1 MGLFSS
7 NKNGKNGTKINTK
20 SSMQNKKSKKTTP
33 FDVPKTVQDSIPYLG
48 VYENGIFQND
58 AETFS
63 KIYKIPDINFLTEDN
78 DKQREIFDGFAEFI
92 GSFGPDVHIQQ
103 VIFNKTIKPAELEDK
118 VLMKTQNDK
127 LNEYREEMN
136 DMLIDKLSKTKNN
149 IIHEKYFIL
158 SIQAEDIVAAKASFE
173 RLDKEV
179 ISGIERVTKSTTRP
193 LTLIE
198 RLSLMYDIYNIDS
211 MVPFY
216 KRIRIKKDNVM
227 ESFNMRHIQKMG
239 LTSKDVVGP
248 CAFTFERDYMIIGTT
263 YARAVMV
270 TNLPTYLRGDILTEL
285 SNLPFNML
293 TSVHYRALPQSKAI
307 SLLKNKLVDVNAN
320 VVTLQKKASRNGY
333 SVDVISPE
341 IKQAS
346 QEVES
351 LMSDLT
357 QDNQK
362 LFYTTISAVVFAKTK
377 EELDENTKLFQ
388 ATAERFVCQ
397 AMTLATQQ
405 EAGLNT
411 CLPLGSNKLK
421 VERLLNSKAA
431 AIFLPFA
438 VTELWQ
444 DNGMYYGINDISK
457 QMILYNRSSAINGNG
472 CIFGVPGS
480 GKSFSAK
487 REIVNVLLHTDDE
500 VFVIDPENEYEP
512 LAKLFHGSSIRI
524 APGSN
529 VHINPMDMGLDYSAE
544 GEDPITMKADF
555 IASICEAATGSR
567 YPLTPIQKSV
577 IDRCVKNVYRDY
589 IRALKESGK
598 TEDKETV
605 PTLQDFYE
613 EVRLQPEPEA
623 HNLALALEKFV
634 EGTQNSFAFRTN
646 VNTNNRFTIYNI
658 KDIGTGMKAIGLQ
671 VCLDNIW
678 NKMIE
683 NYKKGK
689 RTWLYCD
696 EFHLLT
702 QTEISARYT
711 QQIWRRARKW
721 NGIPTGITQQVEDM
735 MKTEDGRAIIGNSE
749 FVMMLSMNAY
759 GRAQMQQMY
768 NLTDTEMEY
777 ITSSGSGHG
786 LIYNGKDIIPFVDEF
801 PRDTKLYKAMT
812 TKADE
817 RVKANEKAKADEEV
831 QYDSN
836 Y

>member
-7 NKNGKNGTKINTK
+7 NKKSGTNTK
-20 SSMQNKKSKKTTP
+20 SVSGNAANTKSKQMKKSPLT
-33 FDVPKTVQDSIPYLG
+33 DVPKTVQGSIPYLG

-58 AETFS
+58 ENTYS
-63 KIYKIPDINFLTEDN
+63 KVYKIPDMNFLIEDTERQ
-78 DKQREIFDGFAEFI
+78 KEIFGNFMELLS
-92 GSFGPDVHIQQ
+92 SFGPEVHVQQ
-103 VIFNKTIKPAELEDK
+103 LIFNKTIKPAELESK

-136 DMLIDKLSKTKNN
+136 EMLIDKMSKASNN
-149 IIHEKYFIL
+149 IIHEKYFVL
-158 SIQAEDIVAAKASFE
+158 SVEADDIVTAKATFE
-173 RLDKEV
+173 RLDRE
-179 ISGIERVTKSTTRP
+179 ISAGFERVTKTTTKP

-198 RLSLMYDIYNIDS
+198 RLSLMYDIYNMDS
-211 MVPFY
+211 NVPFY
-216 KRIRIKKDNVM
+216 RRTKMKKDNVM

-239 LTSKDVVGP
+239 LTSKDVIGP
-248 CAFTFERDYMIIGTT
+248 SALTFERDYMIIGTT
-263 YARAVMV
+263 YARAMMV
-270 TNLPTYLRGDILTEL
+270 SNLPSFLRGDILTEL
-285 SNLPFNML
+285 SNMPFNML

-307 SLLKNKLVDVNAN
+307 TLLKNKLVDVNAN

-351 LMSDLT
+351 LMGDLT

-362 LFYTTISAVVFAKTK
+362 LFYTTITAVIFAKTK

-397 AMTLATQQ
+397 AMILATQQ
-405 EAGLNT
+405 EAGLT
-411 CLPLGSNKLK
+411 TALPLGRNKLK
-421 VERLLNSKAA
+421 VERLLNSRAA
-431 AIFLPFA
+431 AIFLPFG
-438 VTELWQ
+438 VKELWQ
-444 DNGMYYGINDISK
+444 DDGMYYGLNGVSK

-487 REIVNVLLHTDDE
+487 REIVNVLLHTDDD
-500 VFVIDPENEYEP
+500 VFVIDPENEYAG
-512 LAKLFHGSSIRI
+512 LAKLFYGSSIRI
-524 APGSN
+524 APGSD

-544 GEDPITMKADF
+544 GDDPITMKADF

-577 IDRCVKNVYRDY
+577 IDRCVKNVYREY
-589 IRALKESGK
+589 IRTLRAEGK
-598 TEDKETV
+598 SEDAKIV
-605 PTLQDFYE
+605 PTLRDFYE
-613 EVRLQPEPEA
+613 EVKLQPEPEA

-646 VNTNNRFTIYNI
+646 VNVNNRFTIYNI
-658 KDIGTGMKAIGLQ
+658 KDIGTGMKSIGLQ

-678 NKMIE
+678 NKMIA

-702 QTEISARYT
+702 QTEISAKYT

-735 MKTEDGRAIIGNSE
+735 MKTEEGRAIIGNSE

-768 NLTDTEMEY
+768 NLTDAEMEY

-801 PRDTKLYKAMT
+801 PKDTKLYNAMT
-812 TKADE
+812 TKAGE
-817 RVKANEKAKADEEV
+817 GEV
-831 QYDSN
+831 RE
-836 Y
+836 

>member
-7 NKNGKNGTKINTK
+7 NKKSGTNTK
-20 SSMQNKKSKKTTP
+20 SASGNAANIKSKQMKKSPLT
-33 FDVPKTVQDSIPYLG
+33 DVPKTVQGSIPYLG

-58 AETFS
+58 ENTYS
-63 KIYKIPDINFLTEDN
+63 KVYKIPDMNFLIEDTERQ
-78 DKQREIFDGFAEFI
+78 KEIFGNFMELLS
-92 GSFGPDVHIQQ
+92 SFGPEVHVQQ
-103 VIFNKTIKPAELEDK
+103 LIFNKTIKPAELESK

-136 DMLIDKLSKTKNN
+136 EMLIDKMAKASNN
-149 IIHEKYFIL
+149 IIHEKYFVL
-158 SIQAEDIVAAKASFE
+158 SVEADDIVTAKATFE
-173 RLDKEV
+173 RLDRE
-179 ISGIERVTKSTTRP
+179 ISAGFERVTKTTTKP

-198 RLSLMYDIYNIDS
+198 RLSLMYDIYNMDS
-211 MVPFY
+211 NVPFY
-216 KRIRIKKDNVM
+216 RRTKMKKDNVM

-239 LTSKDVVGP
+239 LTSKDVIGP
-248 CAFTFERDYMIIGTT
+248 SALTFERDYMIIGTT
-263 YARAVMV
+263 YARAIMV
-270 TNLPTYLRGDILTEL
+270 SNLPSFLRGDILTEL
-285 SNLPFNML
+285 SNMPFNML

-307 SLLKNKLVDVNAN
+307 TLLKNKLVDVNAN

-351 LMSDLT
+351 LMGDLT

-362 LFYTTISAVVFAKTK
+362 LFYTTITAVIFAKTK

-397 AMTLATQQ
+397 AMILATQQ
-405 EAGLNT
+405 EAGLT
-411 CLPLGSNKLK
+411 TALPLGRNKLK
-421 VERLLNSKAA
+421 VERLLNSRAA
-431 AIFLPFA
+431 AIFLPFG
-438 VTELWQ
+438 VKELWQ
-444 DNGMYYGINDISK
+444 DDGMYYGLNGVSK

-487 REIVNVLLHTDDE
+487 REIVNVLLHTDDD
-500 VFVIDPENEYEP
+500 VFVIDPENEYAG
-512 LAKLFHGSSIRI
+512 LAKLFYGSSIRI
-524 APGSN
+524 APGSD

-544 GEDPITMKADF
+544 GDDPITMKADF

-577 IDRCVKNVYRDY
+577 IDRCVKNVYREY
-589 IRALKESGK
+589 IRTLRAEGK
-598 TEDKETV
+598 SEDAKIV
-605 PTLQDFYE
+605 PTLRDFYE
-613 EVRLQPEPEA
+613 EVKLQPEPEA

-646 VNTNNRFTIYNI
+646 VNVNNRFTIYNI
-658 KDIGTGMKAIGLQ
+658 KDIGTGMKSIGLQ

-678 NKMIE
+678 NKMIA

-702 QTEISARYT
+702 QTEISAKYT

-735 MKTEDGRAIIGNSE
+735 MKTEEGRAIIGNSE

-768 NLTDTEMEY
+768 NLTDAEMEY

-801 PRDTKLYKAMT
+801 PKDTKLYNAMT
-812 TKADE
+812 TKAGE
-817 RVKANEKAKADEEV
+817 GEV
-831 QYDSN
+831 RE
-836 Y
+836 

>member
-7 NKNGKNGTKINTK
+7 NKKSGTNTK
-20 SSMQNKKSKKTTP
+20 SASGNTANTKSKQMKKSPLT
-33 FDVPKTVQDSIPYLG
+33 DVPKTVQGSIPYLG

-58 AETFS
+58 ENTYS
-63 KIYKIPDINFLTEDN
+63 KVYKIPDMNFLIEDTERQ
-78 DKQREIFDGFAEFI
+78 KEIFGNFMELLS
-92 GSFGPDVHIQQ
+92 SFGPEVHVQQ
-103 VIFNKTIKPAELEDK
+103 VIFNKTIKPAELESK

-136 DMLIDKLSKTKNN
+136 EMLIDKMAKASNN
-149 IIHEKYFIL
+149 IIHEKYFVL
-158 SIQAEDIVAAKASFE
+158 SVEADDIVTAKATFE
-173 RLDKEV
+173 RLDRE
-179 ISGIERVTKSTTRP
+179 ISAGFERVTKTTTKP

-198 RLSLMYDIYNIDS
+198 RLSLMYDIYNMDS
-211 MVPFY
+211 NVPFY
-216 KRIRIKKDNVM
+216 RRTKMKKDNIM

-239 LTSKDVVGP
+239 LTSKDVIGP
-248 CAFTFERDYMIIGTT
+248 SALTFERDYMIIGTT
-263 YARAVMV
+263 YARAMMV
-270 TNLPTYLRGDILTEL
+270 SNLPSFLRGDILTEL
-285 SNLPFNML
+285 SNMPFNML

-307 SLLKNKLVDVNAN
+307 TLLKNKLVDVNAN

-351 LMSDLT
+351 LMGDLT

-362 LFYTTISAVVFAKTK
+362 LFYTTITAVIFAKTK

-397 AMTLATQQ
+397 AMILATQQ
-405 EAGLNT
+405 EAGLT
-411 CLPLGSNKLK
+411 TALPLGRNKLK
-421 VERLLNSKAA
+421 VERLLNSRAA
-431 AIFLPFA
+431 AIFLPFG
-438 VTELWQ
+438 VKELWQ
-444 DNGMYYGINDISK
+444 DDGMYYGLNAVSK

-487 REIVNVLLHTDDE
+487 REIVNVLLHTDDD
-500 VFVIDPENEYEP
+500 VFVIDPENEYAG
-512 LAKLFHGSSIRI
+512 LAKLFYGSSIRI
-524 APGSN
+524 APGSD

-544 GEDPITMKADF
+544 GDDPITMKADF

-577 IDRCVKNVYRDY
+577 IDRCVKNVYREY
-589 IRALKESGK
+589 IRTLRAEGK
-598 TEDKETV
+598 SEDAKIV
-605 PTLQDFYE
+605 PTLRDFYE
-613 EVRLQPEPEA
+613 EVKLQPEPEA

-646 VNTNNRFTIYNI
+646 VNVNNRFTIYNI
-658 KDIGTGMKAIGLQ
+658 KDIGTGMKSIGLQ

-678 NKMIE
+678 NKMIA

-702 QTEISARYT
+702 QTEISAKYT

-735 MKTEDGRAIIGNSE
+735 MKTEEGRAIIGNSE

-768 NLTDTEMEY
+768 NLTDAEMEY

-801 PRDTKLYKAMT
+801 PKDTKLYNAMT
-812 TKADE
+812 TKAGE
-817 RVKANEKAKADEEV
+817 GEV
-831 QYDSN
+831 RE
-836 Y
+836 

>member
-7 NKNGKNGTKINTK
+7 NKKSGTNTK
-20 SSMQNKKSKKTTP
+20 SASGNAANTKSKQMKKSPLT
-33 FDVPKTVQDSIPYLG
+33 DVPKTVQGSIPYLG

-58 AETFS
+58 ENTYS
-63 KIYKIPDINFLTEDN
+63 KVYKIPDMNFLIEDTERQ
-78 DKQREIFDGFAEFI
+78 KEIFGNFMELLS
-92 GSFGPDVHIQQ
+92 SFGPEVHVQQ
-103 VIFNKTIKPAELEDK
+103 LIFNKTIKPAELESK

-136 DMLIDKLSKTKNN
+136 EMLIDKMAKASNN
-149 IIHEKYFIL
+149 IIHEKYFVL
-158 SIQAEDIVAAKASFE
+158 SVEADDIVTAKATFE
-173 RLDKEV
+173 RLDRE
-179 ISGIERVTKSTTRP
+179 ISAGFERVTKTTTKP

-198 RLSLMYDIYNIDS
+198 RLSLMYDIYNMDS
-211 MVPFY
+211 NVPFY
-216 KRIRIKKDNVM
+216 RRTKMKKDNVM

-239 LTSKDVVGP
+239 LTSKDVIGP
-248 CAFTFERDYMIIGTT
+248 SALTFERDYMIIGTT
-263 YARAVMV
+263 YARAMMV
-270 TNLPTYLRGDILTEL
+270 SNLPSFLRGDILTEL
-285 SNLPFNML
+285 SNMPFNML

-307 SLLKNKLVDVNAN
+307 TLLKNKLVDVNAN

-351 LMSDLT
+351 LMGDLT

-362 LFYTTISAVVFAKTK
+362 LFYTTITAVIFAKTK

-397 AMTLATQQ
+397 AMILATQQ
-405 EAGLNT
+405 EAGLT
-411 CLPLGSNKLK
+411 TALPLGRNKLK
-421 VERLLNSKAA
+421 VERLLNSRAA
-431 AIFLPFA
+431 AIFLPFG
-438 VTELWQ
+438 VKELWQ
-444 DNGMYYGINDISK
+444 DDGMYYGLNGVSK

-487 REIVNVLLHTDDE
+487 REIVNVLLHTDDD
-500 VFVIDPENEYEP
+500 VFVIDPENEYAG
-512 LAKLFHGSSIRI
+512 LAKLFYGSSIRI
-524 APGSN
+524 APGSD

-544 GEDPITMKADF
+544 GDDPITMKADF

-577 IDRCVKNVYRDY
+577 IDRCVKNVYREY
-589 IRALKESGK
+589 IRTLRAEGK
-598 TEDKETV
+598 SEDAKIV
-605 PTLQDFYE
+605 PTLRDFYE
-613 EVRLQPEPEA
+613 EVKLQPEPEA

-646 VNTNNRFTIYNI
+646 VNVNNRFTIYNI
-658 KDIGTGMKAIGLQ
+658 KDIGTGMKSIGLQ

-678 NKMIE
+678 NKMIA

-702 QTEISARYT
+702 QTEISAKYT

-735 MKTEDGRAIIGNSE
+735 MKTEEGRAIIGNSE

-768 NLTDTEMEY
+768 NLTDAEMEY

-801 PRDTKLYKAMT
+801 PKDTKLYNAMT
-812 TKADE
+812 TKAGE
-817 RVKANEKAKADEEV
+817 GEV
-831 QYDSN
+831 RE
-836 Y
+836 

>member
-7 NKNGKNGTKINTK
+7 NKKSGTNTK
-20 SSMQNKKSKKTTP
+20 SASGNAANTKSKQMKKSPLT
-33 FDVPKTVQDSIPYLG
+33 DVPKTVQGSIPYLG

-58 AETFS
+58 ENTYS
-63 KIYKIPDINFLTEDN
+63 KVYKIPDMNFLIEDTERQ
-78 DKQREIFDGFAEFI
+78 KEIFGNFMELLS
-92 GSFGPDVHIQQ
+92 SFGAEVHVQQ
-103 VIFNKTIKPAELEDK
+103 VIFNKTIKPAELESK

-136 DMLIDKLSKTKNN
+136 EMLIDKMAKASNN
-149 IIHEKYFIL
+149 IIHEKYFVL
-158 SIQAEDIVAAKASFE
+158 SVETDDIVTAKATFE
-173 RLDKEV
+173 RLDRE
-179 ISGIERVTKSTTRP
+179 ISAGFERVTKTTTKP

-198 RLSLMYDIYNIDS
+198 RLSLMYDIYNMDS
-211 MVPFY
+211 NVPFY
-216 KRIRIKKDNVM
+216 RRTKMKKDNVM

-239 LTSKDVVGP
+239 LTSKDVIGP
-248 CAFTFERDYMIIGTT
+248 SALTFERDHMIIGTT
-263 YARAVMV
+263 YARAMMV
-270 TNLPTYLRGDILTEL
+270 SNLPSFLRGDILTEL
-285 SNLPFNML
+285 SNMPFNML

-307 SLLKNKLVDVNAN
+307 TLLKNKLVDVNAN

-351 LMSDLT
+351 LMGDLT

-362 LFYTTISAVVFAKTK
+362 LFYTTITAVIFAKTK

-397 AMTLATQQ
+397 AMILATQQ
-405 EAGLNT
+405 EAGLT
-411 CLPLGSNKLK
+411 TALPLGRNKLK
-421 VERLLNSKAA
+421 VERLLNSRAA
-431 AIFLPFA
+431 AIFLPFG
-438 VTELWQ
+438 VKELWQ
-444 DNGMYYGINDISK
+444 DDGMYYGLNGVSK

-487 REIVNVLLHTDDE
+487 REIVNVLLHTDDD
-500 VFVIDPENEYEP
+500 VFVIDPENEYAG
-512 LAKLFHGSSIRI
+512 LAKLFYGSSIRI
-524 APGSN
+524 APGSD

-544 GEDPITMKADF
+544 GDDPITMKADF

-577 IDRCVKNVYRDY
+577 IDRCVKNVYREY
-589 IRALKESGK
+589 IRTLRAEGK
-598 TEDKETV
+598 SEDAKIV
-605 PTLQDFYE
+605 PTLRDFYE
-613 EVRLQPEPEA
+613 EVKLQPEPEA

-646 VNTNNRFTIYNI
+646 VNVNNRFTIYNI
-658 KDIGTGMKAIGLQ
+658 KDIGTGMKSIGLQ

-678 NKMIE
+678 NKMIA

-702 QTEISARYT
+702 QTEISAKYT

-735 MKTEDGRAIIGNSE
+735 MKTEEGRAIIGNSE

-768 NLTDTEMEY
+768 NLTDAEMEY

-801 PRDTKLYKAMT
+801 PKDTKLYNAMT
-812 TKADE
+812 TKAGE
-817 RVKANEKAKADEEV
+817 GEV
-831 QYDSN
+831 RE
-836 Y
+836 

>member
-7 NKNGKNGTKINTK
+7 NKKSDTNTKGKN
-20 SSMQNKKSKKTTP
+20 KKDNP
-33 FDVPKTVQDSIPYLG
+33 LNVPKTVQDTIPYLG
-48 VYENGIFQND
+48 VYENGIIQVSEGN
-58 AETFS
+58 FS
-63 KIYKIPDINFLTEDN
+63 KVYKIPDMNFLIEDTE
-78 DKQREIFDGFAEFI
+78 KQKEIFGNFMELL

-103 VIFNKTIKPAELEDK
+103 VIYNKTIKPAELEQK
-118 VLMKTQNDK
+118 VLIKTQNDK

-136 DMLIDKLSKTKNN
+136 DMLIDKMAKAKNN
-149 IIHEKYFIL
+149 IIHEKYFVV
-158 SIQAEDIVAAKASFE
+158 SIEADDIVAAKSNFSRLDREIADSFE
-173 RLDKEV
+173 RV
-179 ISGIERVTKSTTRP
+179 TGIKSSP
-193 LTLIE
+193 
-198 RLSLMYDIYNIDS
+198 LSLVEWLSVLYDIYNMDS
-211 MVPFY
+211 NVPFY
-216 KRIRIKKDNVM
+216 RRTRMKKDSVM
-227 ESFNMRHIQKMG
+227 ESFNMRHIQKLG
-239 LTSKDVVGP
+239 ITSKDVIGP
-248 CAFTFERDYMIIGTT
+248 TSFTFERDHMIIGNT
-263 YARAVMV
+263 YARAMMV
-270 TNLPTYLRGDILTEL
+270 TDLPSFLRGDVLTEI
-285 SNLPFNML
+285 SNMPFNML
-293 TSVHYRALPQSKAI
+293 TSVHYRPLPQNKAI
-307 SLLKNKLVDVNAN
+307 TLLKNKLIDVNAN

-351 LMSDLT
+351 LMNDLT

-362 LFYTTISAVVFAKTK
+362 LFYTTITAVIFAKSK
-377 EELDENTKLFQ
+377 EELDENTRLFQ
-388 ATAERFVCQ
+388 AAAERFVCQ
-397 AMTLATQQ
+397 AKCLTTQQ
-405 EAGLNT
+405 EAGLST
-411 CLPLGSNKLK
+411 CMPLGVNKLK
-421 VERLLNSKAA
+421 VERLLNTRAA

-438 VTELWQ
+438 VKELWQ
-444 DNGMYYGINDISK
+444 DDGMYYGLNGVSK
-457 QMILYNRSSAINGNG
+457 QMILYNRSSAVNGNG

-500 VFVIDPENEYEP
+500 VFVIDPENEYGP

-524 APGSN
+524 APGSG

-544 GEDPITMKADF
+544 GDDPITMKADF

-577 IDRCVKNVYRDY
+577 IDRCVKNVYKGYVDEL
-589 IRALKESGK
+589 RATGK
-598 TEDKETV
+598 TEDPTIV
-605 PTLQDFYE
+605 PTLMDLYKEIQ
-613 EVRLQPEPEA
+613 LQPEPEA
-623 HNLALALEKFV
+623 HNLALTLEKFV
-634 EGTQNSFAFRTN
+634 KGTQNTFAFRTN
-646 VNTNNRFTIYNI
+646 VNINNRFTIYNI

-702 QTEISARYT
+702 QTEISAKYT

-735 MKTEDGRAIIGNSE
+735 MKTEEGRAIIGNSE
-749 FVMMLSMNAY
+749 FVMMLQMNPY

-768 NLTDTEMEY
+768 NLTDAEMEY

-786 LIYNGKDIIPFVDEF
+786 LIYNGKDIIPFIDEF

-812 TKADE
+812 TKVGE
-817 RVKANEKAKADEEV
+817 GEV
-831 QYDSN
+831 RQ
-836 Y
+836 

>member
-7 NKNGKNGTKINTK
+7 NKKSGTNTK
-20 SSMQNKKSKKTTP
+20 SASGNTANTKSKQMKKSPLT
-33 FDVPKTVQDSIPYLG
+33 DVPKTVQGSIPYLG

-58 AETFS
+58 ENTYS
-63 KIYKIPDINFLTEDN
+63 KVYKIPDMNFLIEDTERQ
-78 DKQREIFDGFAEFI
+78 KEIFGNFMELLS
-92 GSFGPDVHIQQ
+92 SFGPEVHVQQ
-103 VIFNKTIKPAELEDK
+103 VIFNKTIKPAELESK

-136 DMLIDKLSKTKNN
+136 EMLIDKMAKASNN
-149 IIHEKYFIL
+149 IIHEKYFVL
-158 SIQAEDIVAAKASFE
+158 SVEADDIVTAKATFE
-173 RLDKEV
+173 RLDRE
-179 ISGIERVTKSTTRP
+179 ISAGFERVTKTTTKP

-198 RLSLMYDIYNIDS
+198 RLSLMYDIYNMDS
-211 MVPFY
+211 NVPFY
-216 KRIRIKKDNVM
+216 RRTKMKKDNIM

-239 LTSKDVVGP
+239 LTSKDVIGP
-248 CAFTFERDYMIIGTT
+248 SALTFERDYMIIGTT
-263 YARAVMV
+263 YARAMMV
-270 TNLPTYLRGDILTEL
+270 SNLPSFLRGDILTEL
-285 SNLPFNML
+285 SNMPFNML

-307 SLLKNKLVDVNAN
+307 TLLKNKLVDVNAN

-351 LMSDLT
+351 LMGDLT

-362 LFYTTISAVVFAKTK
+362 LFYTTITAVIFAKTK

-397 AMTLATQQ
+397 AMILATQQ
-405 EAGLNT
+405 EAGLT
-411 CLPLGSNKLK
+411 TALPLGRNKLK
-421 VERLLNSKAA
+421 VERLLNSRAA
-431 AIFLPFA
+431 AIFLPFG
-438 VTELWQ
+438 VKELWQ
-444 DNGMYYGINDISK
+444 DDGMYYGLNGVSK

-487 REIVNVLLHTDDE
+487 REIVNVLLHTDDD
-500 VFVIDPENEYEP
+500 VFVIDPENEYAG
-512 LAKLFHGSSIRI
+512 LAKLFYGSSIRI
-524 APGSN
+524 APGSD

-544 GEDPITMKADF
+544 GDDPITMKADF

-577 IDRCVKNVYRDY
+577 IDRCVKNVYREY
-589 IRALKESGK
+589 IRTLRAEGK
-598 TEDKETV
+598 SEDAKIV
-605 PTLQDFYE
+605 PTLRDFYE
-613 EVRLQPEPEA
+613 EVKLQPEPEA

-646 VNTNNRFTIYNI
+646 VNVNNRFTIYNI
-658 KDIGTGMKAIGLQ
+658 KDIGTGMKSIGLQ

-678 NKMIE
+678 NKMIA

-702 QTEISARYT
+702 QTEISAKYT

-735 MKTEDGRAIIGNSE
+735 MKTEEGRAIIGNSE

-768 NLTDTEMEY
+768 NLTDAEMEY

-786 LIYNGKDIIPFVDEF
+786 LIYNGKDIISFVDEF
-801 PRDTKLYKAMT
+801 PKDTKLYNAMT
-812 TKADE
+812 TKAGE
-817 RVKANEKAKADEEV
+817 GEV
-831 QYDSN
+831 RE
-836 Y
+836 

>member
-7 NKNGKNGTKINTK
+7 NKKSGTNTK
-20 SSMQNKKSKKTTP
+20 SASGNTANTKSKQMKKSPLT
-33 FDVPKTVQDSIPYLG
+33 DVPKTVQGSIPYLG

-58 AETFS
+58 ENTYS
-63 KIYKIPDINFLTEDN
+63 KVYKIPDMNFLIEDTERQ
-78 DKQREIFDGFAEFI
+78 KEIFGNFMELLS
-92 GSFGPDVHIQQ
+92 SFGPEVHVQQ
-103 VIFNKTIKPAELEDK
+103 VIFNKTIKPAELESK

-136 DMLIDKLSKTKNN
+136 EMLIDKMAKASNN
-149 IIHEKYFIL
+149 IIHEKYFVL
-158 SIQAEDIVAAKASFE
+158 SVEADDIVTAKATFE
-173 RLDKEV
+173 RLDRE
-179 ISGIERVTKSTTRP
+179 ISAGFERVTKTTTKP

-198 RLSLMYDIYNIDS
+198 RLSLMYDIYNMDS
-211 MVPFY
+211 NVPFY
-216 KRIRIKKDNVM
+216 RRTKMKKDNIM

-239 LTSKDVVGP
+239 LTSKDVIGP
-248 CAFTFERDYMIIGTT
+248 SALTFERDYMIIGTT
-263 YARAVMV
+263 YARAMMV
-270 TNLPTYLRGDILTEL
+270 SNLPSFLRGDILTEL
-285 SNLPFNML
+285 SNMPFNML

-307 SLLKNKLVDVNAN
+307 TLLKNKLVDVNAN

-351 LMSDLT
+351 LMGDLT

-362 LFYTTISAVVFAKTK
+362 LFYTTITAVIFAKTK

-397 AMTLATQQ
+397 AMILATQQ
-405 EAGLNT
+405 EAGLT
-411 CLPLGSNKLK
+411 TALPLGRNKLK
-421 VERLLNSKAA
+421 VERLLNSRAA
-431 AIFLPFA
+431 AIFLPFG
-438 VTELWQ
+438 VKELWQ
-444 DNGMYYGINDISK
+444 DDGMYYGLNGVSK
-457 QMILYNRSSAINGNG
+457 QMILSNRSSAINGNG

-487 REIVNVLLHTDDE
+487 REIVNVLLHTDDD
-500 VFVIDPENEYEP
+500 VFVIDPENEYAG
-512 LAKLFHGSSIRI
+512 LAKLFYGSSIRI
-524 APGSN
+524 APGSD

-544 GEDPITMKADF
+544 GDDPITMKADF

-577 IDRCVKNVYRDY
+577 IDRCVKNVYREY
-589 IRALKESGK
+589 IRTLRAEGK
-598 TEDKETV
+598 SEDAKIV
-605 PTLQDFYE
+605 PTLRDFYE
-613 EVRLQPEPEA
+613 EVKLQPEPEA

-646 VNTNNRFTIYNI
+646 VNVNNRFTIYNI
-658 KDIGTGMKAIGLQ
+658 KDIGTGMKSIGLQ

-678 NKMIE
+678 NKMIA

-702 QTEISARYT
+702 QTEISAKYT

-735 MKTEDGRAIIGNSE
+735 MKTEEGRAIIGNSE

-768 NLTDTEMEY
+768 NLTDAEMEY

-801 PRDTKLYKAMT
+801 PKDTKLYNAMT
-812 TKADE
+812 TKAGE
-817 RVKANEKAKADEEV
+817 GEV
-831 QYDSN
+831 RE
-836 Y
+836 

>member
-7 NKNGKNGTKINTK
+7 NKKSGTNTK
-20 SSMQNKKSKKTTP
+20 SASGNTANTKSKQMKKSPLT
-33 FDVPKTVQDSIPYLG
+33 DVPKTVQGSIPYLG

-58 AETFS
+58 ENTYS
-63 KIYKIPDINFLTEDN
+63 KVYKIPDMNFLIEDTERQ
-78 DKQREIFDGFAEFI
+78 KEIFGNFMELLS
-92 GSFGPDVHIQQ
+92 SFGPEVHVQQ
-103 VIFNKTIKPAELEDK
+103 VIFNKTIKPAELESK

-136 DMLIDKLSKTKNN
+136 EMLIDKMAKASNN
-149 IIHEKYFIL
+149 IIHEKYFVL
-158 SIQAEDIVAAKASFE
+158 SVEADDIVTAKATFE
-173 RLDKEV
+173 RLDRE
-179 ISGIERVTKSTTRP
+179 ISAGFERVTKTTTKP

-198 RLSLMYDIYNIDS
+198 RLSLMYDIYNMDS
-211 MVPFY
+211 NVPFY
-216 KRIRIKKDNVM
+216 RRTKMKKDNIM

-239 LTSKDVVGP
+239 LTSKDVIGP
-248 CAFTFERDYMIIGTT
+248 SALTFERDYMIIGTT
-263 YARAVMV
+263 YARAMMV
-270 TNLPTYLRGDILTEL
+270 SNLPSFLRGDILTEL
-285 SNLPFNML
+285 SNMPFNML

-307 SLLKNKLVDVNAN
+307 TLLKNKLVDVNAN

-351 LMSDLT
+351 LMGDLT

-362 LFYTTISAVVFAKTK
+362 LFYTTITAVIFAKTK

-397 AMTLATQQ
+397 AMILATQQ
-405 EAGLNT
+405 EAGLT
-411 CLPLGSNKLK
+411 TALPLGRNKLK
-421 VERLLNSKAA
+421 VERLLNSRAA
-431 AIFLPFA
+431 AIFLPFG
-438 VTELWQ
+438 VKELWQ
-444 DNGMYYGINDISK
+444 DDGMYYGLNGVSK

-487 REIVNVLLHTDDE
+487 REIVNVLLHTDDD
-500 VFVIDPENEYEP
+500 VFVIDPENEYAG
-512 LAKLFHGSSIRI
+512 LAKLFYGSSIRI
-524 APGSN
+524 APGSD

-544 GEDPITMKADF
+544 GDDPITMKADF

-577 IDRCVKNVYRDY
+577 IDRCVKNVYREY
-589 IRALKESGK
+589 IRTLRAEGK
-598 TEDKETV
+598 SEDAKIV
-605 PTLQDFYE
+605 PTLRDFYE
-613 EVRLQPEPEA
+613 EVKLQPEPEA

-646 VNTNNRFTIYNI
+646 VNVNNRFTIYNI
-658 KDIGTGMKAIGLQ
+658 KDIGTGMKSIGLQ

-678 NKMIE
+678 NKMIA

-702 QTEISARYT
+702 QTEISAKYT

-735 MKTEDGRAIIGNSE
+735 MKTEEGRAIIGNSE

-768 NLTDTEMEY
+768 NLTDAEMEY

-801 PRDTKLYKAMT
+801 PKDTKLYNAMT
-812 TKADE
+812 TKAGE
-817 RVKANEKAKADEEV
+817 GEV
-831 QYDSN
+831 RE
-836 Y
+836 

>member
-7 NKNGKNGTKINTK
+7 NKKSGTNTK
-20 SSMQNKKSKKTTP
+20 SASGNAANTKSKQMKKSPLT
-33 FDVPKTVQDSIPYLG
+33 DIPKTVQGSIPYLG

-58 AETFS
+58 ENTYS
-63 KIYKIPDINFLTEDN
+63 KVYKIPDMNFLIEDTERQ
-78 DKQREIFDGFAEFI
+78 KEIFGNFMELLS
-92 GSFGPDVHIQQ
+92 SFGPEVHVQQ
-103 VIFNKTIKPAELEDK
+103 LIFNKTIKPAELESK

-136 DMLIDKLSKTKNN
+136 EMLIDKMAKASNN
-149 IIHEKYFIL
+149 IIHEKYFVL
-158 SIQAEDIVAAKASFE
+158 SVEADDIVTAKATFE
-173 RLDKEV
+173 RLDRE
-179 ISGIERVTKSTTRP
+179 ISAGFERVTKTTTKP

-198 RLSLMYDIYNIDS
+198 RLSLMYDIYNMDS
-211 MVPFY
+211 NVPFY
-216 KRIRIKKDNVM
+216 RRTKMKKDNVM

-239 LTSKDVVGP
+239 LTSKDVIGP
-248 CAFTFERDYMIIGTT
+248 SALTFERDYMIIGTT
-263 YARAVMV
+263 YARAMMV
-270 TNLPTYLRGDILTEL
+270 SNLPSFLRGDILTEL
-285 SNLPFNML
+285 SNMPFNML

-307 SLLKNKLVDVNAN
+307 TLLKNKLVDVNAN

-351 LMSDLT
+351 LMGDLT

-362 LFYTTISAVVFAKTK
+362 LFYTTITAVIFAKTK

-397 AMTLATQQ
+397 AMILATQQ
-405 EAGLNT
+405 EAGLT
-411 CLPLGSNKLK
+411 TALPLGRNKLK
-421 VERLLNSKAA
+421 VERLLNSRAA
-431 AIFLPFA
+431 AIFLPFG
-438 VTELWQ
+438 VKELWQ
-444 DNGMYYGINDISK
+444 DDGMYYGLNGVSK

-487 REIVNVLLHTDDE
+487 REIVNVLLHTDDD
-500 VFVIDPENEYEP
+500 VFVIDPENEYAG
-512 LAKLFHGSSIRI
+512 LAKLFYGSSIRI
-524 APGSN
+524 APGSD

-544 GEDPITMKADF
+544 GDDPITMKADF

-577 IDRCVKNVYRDY
+577 IDRCVKNVYREY
-589 IRALKESGK
+589 IRTLRAEGK
-598 TEDKETV
+598 SEDAKIV
-605 PTLQDFYE
+605 PTLRDFYE
-613 EVRLQPEPEA
+613 EVKLQPEPEA

-646 VNTNNRFTIYNI
+646 VNVNNRFTIYNI
-658 KDIGTGMKAIGLQ
+658 KDIGTGMKSIGLQ

-678 NKMIE
+678 NKMIA

-702 QTEISARYT
+702 QTEISAKYT

-735 MKTEDGRAIIGNSE
+735 MKTEEGRAIIGNSE

-768 NLTDTEMEY
+768 NLTDAEMEY

-801 PRDTKLYKAMT
+801 PKDTKLYNAMT
-812 TKADE
+812 TKAGE
-817 RVKANEKAKADEEV
+817 GEV
-831 QYDSN
+831 RE
-836 Y
+836 

>member
-7 NKNGKNGTKINTK
+7 NKKSGTNTKYASGNAANTK
-20 SSMQNKKSKKTTP
+20 SKQMKKSPLT
-33 FDVPKTVQDSIPYLG
+33 DVPKTVQGSIPYLG

-58 AETFS
+58 ENTYS
-63 KIYKIPDINFLTEDN
+63 KVYKIPDMNFLIEDTERQ
-78 DKQREIFDGFAEFI
+78 KEIFGNFMELLS
-92 GSFGPDVHIQQ
+92 SFGPEVHVQQ
-103 VIFNKTIKPAELEDK
+103 VIFNKTIKPAELESK

-136 DMLIDKLSKTKNN
+136 EMLIDKMAKASNN
-149 IIHEKYFIL
+149 IIHEKYFVL
-158 SIQAEDIVAAKASFE
+158 SVEADDIVTAKATFE
-173 RLDKEV
+173 RLDRE
-179 ISGIERVTKSTTRP
+179 ISAGFERVTKTTTKP

-198 RLSLMYDIYNIDS
+198 RLSLMYDIYNMDS
-211 MVPFY
+211 NIPFY
-216 KRIRIKKDNVM
+216 RRTKMKKDNVM

-239 LTSKDVVGP
+239 LTSKDVIGP
-248 CAFTFERDYMIIGTT
+248 SALTFERDHMIIGTT
-263 YARAVMV
+263 YARAMMV
-270 TNLPTYLRGDILTEL
+270 SNLPSFLRGDILTEL
-285 SNLPFNML
+285 SNMPFNML

-307 SLLKNKLVDVNAN
+307 TLLKNKLVDVNAN

-351 LMSDLT
+351 LMGDLT

-362 LFYTTISAVVFAKTK
+362 LFYTTITAVIFAKTK

-397 AMTLATQQ
+397 AMILATQQ
-405 EAGLNT
+405 EAGLT
-411 CLPLGSNKLK
+411 TALPLGRNKLK
-421 VERLLNSKAA
+421 VERLLNSRAA
-431 AIFLPFA
+431 AIFLPFG
-438 VTELWQ
+438 VKELWQ
-444 DNGMYYGINDISK
+444 DDGMYYGLNGVSK

-487 REIVNVLLHTDDE
+487 REIVNVLLHTDDD
-500 VFVIDPENEYEP
+500 VFVIDPENEYAG
-512 LAKLFHGSSIRI
+512 LAKLFYGSSIRI
-524 APGSN
+524 APGSD

-544 GEDPITMKADF
+544 GDDPITMKADF

-577 IDRCVKNVYRDY
+577 IDRCVKNVYREY
-589 IRALKESGK
+589 IRTLRAEGK
-598 TEDKETV
+598 SEDAKIV
-605 PTLQDFYE
+605 PTLRDFYE
-613 EVRLQPEPEA
+613 EVKLQPEPEA

-646 VNTNNRFTIYNI
+646 VNVNNRFTIYNI
-658 KDIGTGMKAIGLQ
+658 KDIGTGMKSIGLQ

-678 NKMIE
+678 NKMIA

-702 QTEISARYT
+702 QTEISAKYT

-735 MKTEDGRAIIGNSE
+735 MKTEEGRAIIGNSE

-768 NLTDTEMEY
+768 NLTDAEMEY

-801 PRDTKLYKAMT
+801 PKDTKLYNAMT
-812 TKADE
+812 TKAGE
-817 RVKANEKAKADEEV
+817 GEV
-831 QYDSN
+831 RE
-836 Y
+836 

>member
-7 NKNGKNGTKINTK
+7 NKNGKSTTKGNTK
-20 SSMQNKKSKKTTP
+20 AASTTKKAKKASP
-33 FDVPKTVQDSIPYLG
+33 LDVPKTVQGSIPYLG

-58 AETFS
+58 AGVFS
-63 KIYKIPDINFLTEDN
+63 KVYKIPDMNFLIEDTERQ
-78 DKQREIFDGFAEFI
+78 KEIFGNFMELLS
-92 GSFGPDVHIQQ
+92 SFGPEVHIQQ
-103 VIFNKTIKPAELEDK
+103 VIFNKTIKPAELEEK

-136 DMLIDKLSKTKNN
+136 DMLIDKMSKTKNN
-149 IIHEKYFIL
+149 IIHEKYFVL
-158 SIQAEDIVAAKASFE
+158 SIEAEDIMEARASFE
-173 RLDKEV
+173 RLDKE
-179 ISGIERVTKSTTRP
+179 ILAGFNRVAKADAIP

-198 RLSLMYDIYNIDS
+198 RLSLMYDIYNMDVT
-211 MVPFY
+211 VPFY
-216 KRIRIKKDNVM
+216 RRVRMKKDNVM
-227 ESFNMRHIQKMG
+227 ESFNIRHIQKMG
-239 LTSKDVVGP
+239 LTSKDVIGP
-248 CAFTFERDYMIIGTT
+248 SAMTFERDHMIIGTT
-263 YARAVMV
+263 YARAMSI
-270 TNLPTYLRGDILTEL
+270 TNLPTFLRGDILTEL
-285 SNLPFNML
+285 SNMPFNML
-293 TSVHYRALPQSKAI
+293 TSVHYRALPQSRAI

-351 LMSDLT
+351 LMGDLT
-357 QDNQK
+357 HDNQK
-362 LFYTTISAVVFAKTK
+362 LFYTTISAVIFAKTK
-377 EELDENTKLFQ
+377 EELEENTKLLQ

-397 AMTLATQQ
+397 AMVLATQQ

-421 VERLLNSKAA
+421 VERLLNTRAA

-438 VTELWQ
+438 VKELWQ
-444 DNGMYYGINDISK
+444 DDGMYYGLNGVSK
-457 QMILYNRSSAINGNG
+457 QMILYNRSTGAINGNG

-480 GKSFSAK
+480 GKSFAAK

-500 VFVIDPENEYEP
+500 VFVIDPENEYAP

-524 APGSN
+524 APGSD
-529 VHINPMDMGLDYSAE
+529 VHINPMDMGLDYAAE
-544 GEDPITMKADF
+544 DGADPITMKADF

-577 IDRCVKNVYRDY
+577 IDRCVKNICRDY
-589 IRALKESGK
+589 MRILKEEGK
-598 TEDKETV
+598 TEDKTIV
-605 PTLQDFYE
+605 PTLRDFYE

-623 HNLALALEKFV
+623 HNLALTLEKFV

-646 VNTNNRFTIYNI
+646 VNVNSRFTIYNI

-689 RTWLYCD
+689 KTWLYCD

-702 QTEISARYT
+702 QTEISAKYT

-768 NLTDTEMEY
+768 NLTDAEMEY

-812 TKADE
+812 TKAGE
-817 RVKANEKAKADEEV
+817 GEV
-831 QYDSN
+831 RQ
-836 Y
+836 

>member
-7 NKNGKNGTKINTK
+7 NKKSGTNTK
-20 SSMQNKKSKKTTP
+20 SASGNAANIKSKQMKKSPLT
-33 FDVPKTVQDSIPYLG
+33 DVPKTVQGSIPYLG

-58 AETFS
+58 ENTYS
-63 KIYKIPDINFLTEDN
+63 KVYKIPDMNFLIEDTERQ
-78 DKQREIFDGFAEFI
+78 KEIFGNFMELLS
-92 GSFGPDVHIQQ
+92 SFGPEVHVQQ
-103 VIFNKTIKPAELEDK
+103 LIFNKTIKPAELESK

-136 DMLIDKLSKTKNN
+136 EMLIDKMAKASNN
-149 IIHEKYFIL
+149 IIHEKYFVL
-158 SIQAEDIVAAKASFE
+158 SVEADDIVTAKATFE
-173 RLDKEV
+173 RLDRE
-179 ISGIERVTKSTTRP
+179 ISAGFERVTKTTTKP

-198 RLSLMYDIYNIDS
+198 RLSLMYDIYNMDS
-211 MVPFY
+211 NVPFY
-216 KRIRIKKDNVM
+216 RRTKMKKDNVM

-239 LTSKDVVGP
+239 LTSKDVIGP
-248 CAFTFERDYMIIGTT
+248 SALTFERDYMIIGTT
-263 YARAVMV
+263 YARAMMV
-270 TNLPTYLRGDILTEL
+270 SNLPSFLRGDILTEL
-285 SNLPFNML
+285 SNMPFNML

-307 SLLKNKLVDVNAN
+307 TLLKNKLVDVNAN

-351 LMSDLT
+351 LMGDLT

-362 LFYTTISAVVFAKTK
+362 LFYTTITAVIFAKTK
-377 EELDENTKLFQ
+377 EKLDENTKLFQ

-397 AMTLATQQ
+397 AMILATQQ
-405 EAGLNT
+405 EAGLT
-411 CLPLGSNKLK
+411 TALPLGRNKLK
-421 VERLLNSKAA
+421 VERLLNSRAA
-431 AIFLPFA
+431 AIFLPFG
-438 VTELWQ
+438 VKELWQ
-444 DNGMYYGINDISK
+444 DDGMYYGLNGVSK

-487 REIVNVLLHTDDE
+487 REIVNVLLHTDDD
-500 VFVIDPENEYEP
+500 VFVIDPENEYAG
-512 LAKLFHGSSIRI
+512 LAKLFYGSSIRI
-524 APGSN
+524 APGSD

-544 GEDPITMKADF
+544 GDDPITMKADF

-577 IDRCVKNVYRDY
+577 IDRCVKNVYREY
-589 IRALKESGK
+589 IRTLRAEGK
-598 TEDKETV
+598 SEDAKIV
-605 PTLQDFYE
+605 PTLRDFYE
-613 EVRLQPEPEA
+613 EVKLQPEPEA

-646 VNTNNRFTIYNI
+646 VNVNNRFTIYNI
-658 KDIGTGMKAIGLQ
+658 KDIGTGMKSIGLQ

-678 NKMIE
+678 NKMIA

-702 QTEISARYT
+702 QTEISAKYT

-735 MKTEDGRAIIGNSE
+735 MKTEEGRAIIGNSE

-768 NLTDTEMEY
+768 NLTDAEMEY

-801 PRDTKLYKAMT
+801 PKDTKLYNAMT
-812 TKADE
+812 TKAGE
-817 RVKANEKAKADEEV
+817 GEV
-831 QYDSN
+831 RE
-836 Y
+836 

>member
-7 NKNGKNGTKINTK
+7 NKKSGTNTK
-20 SSMQNKKSKKTTP
+20 SASGNAANTKSKQMKKSPLT
-33 FDVPKTVQDSIPYLG
+33 DVPKTVQGSIPYLG

-58 AETFS
+58 ENTYS
-63 KIYKIPDINFLTEDN
+63 KVYKIPDMNFLIEDTERQ
-78 DKQREIFDGFAEFI
+78 KEIFGNFMELLS
-92 GSFGPDVHIQQ
+92 SFGPEVHVQQ
-103 VIFNKTIKPAELEDK
+103 VIFNKTIKPAELESK

-136 DMLIDKLSKTKNN
+136 EMLIDKMAKASNN
-149 IIHEKYFIL
+149 IIHEKYFVL
-158 SIQAEDIVAAKASFE
+158 SVEADDIVTAKATFE
-173 RLDKEV
+173 RLDRE
-179 ISGIERVTKSTTRP
+179 ISAGFERVTKTTTKP

-198 RLSLMYDIYNIDS
+198 RLSLMYDIYNMDS
-211 MVPFY
+211 NVPFY
-216 KRIRIKKDNVM
+216 RRTKMKKDNVM

-239 LTSKDVVGP
+239 LTSKDVIGP
-248 CAFTFERDYMIIGTT
+248 SALTFERDHMIIGTT
-263 YARAVMV
+263 YARAMMV
-270 TNLPTYLRGDILTEL
+270 SNLPSFLRGDILTEL
-285 SNLPFNML
+285 SNMPFNML

-307 SLLKNKLVDVNAN
+307 TLLKNKLVDVNAN

-351 LMSDLT
+351 LMGDLT

-362 LFYTTISAVVFAKTK
+362 LFYITITAVIFAKTK

-397 AMTLATQQ
+397 AMILATQQ
-405 EAGLNT
+405 EAGLT
-411 CLPLGSNKLK
+411 TALPLGRNKLK
-421 VERLLNSKAA
+421 VERLLNSRAA
-431 AIFLPFA
+431 AIFLPFG
-438 VTELWQ
+438 VKELWQ
-444 DNGMYYGINDISK
+444 DDGMYYGLNGVSK
-457 QMILYNRSSAINGNG
+457 QMILYNRNSAINGNG

-487 REIVNVLLHTDDE
+487 REIVNVLLHTDDD
-500 VFVIDPENEYEP
+500 VFVIDPENEYAG
-512 LAKLFHGSSIRI
+512 LAKLFYGSSIRI
-524 APGSN
+524 APGSD

-544 GEDPITMKADF
+544 GDDPITMKADF

-577 IDRCVKNVYRDY
+577 IDRCVKNVYREY
-589 IRALKESGK
+589 IRTLRAEGK
-598 TEDKETV
+598 SEDAKIV
-605 PTLQDFYE
+605 PTLRDFYE
-613 EVRLQPEPEA
+613 EVKLQPEPEA

-646 VNTNNRFTIYNI
+646 VNVNNRFTIYNI
-658 KDIGTGMKAIGLQ
+658 KDIGTGMKSIGLQ

-678 NKMIE
+678 NKMIA

-689 RTWLYCD
+689 NTWLYCD

-702 QTEISARYT
+702 QTEISAKYT

-735 MKTEDGRAIIGNSE
+735 MKTAEGRAIIGNSE

-768 NLTDTEMEY
+768 NLTDAEMEY

-801 PRDTKLYKAMT
+801 PKDTKLYNAMT
-812 TKADE
+812 TKAGE
-817 RVKANEKAKADEEV
+817 GEV
-831 QYDSN
+831 RE
-836 Y
+836 

>member
-7 NKNGKNGTKINTK
+7 NKKSDTNTKGKN
-20 SSMQNKKSKKTTP
+20 KKDNP
-33 FDVPKTVQDSIPYLG
+33 LNVPKTVQDTIPYLG
-48 VYENGIFQND
+48 VYENGIIQVSEGN
-58 AETFS
+58 FS
-63 KIYKIPDINFLTEDN
+63 KVYKIPDMNFLIEDTE
-78 DKQREIFDGFAEFI
+78 KQKEIFGNFMELL

-103 VIFNKTIKPAELEDK
+103 VIYNKTIKPAELEQK

-136 DMLIDKLSKTKNN
+136 DMLIDKMAKAKNN
-149 IIHEKYFIL
+149 IIHEKYFVV
-158 SIQAEDIVAAKASFE
+158 SIEADDIVAAKSNFSRLDGEIADSFE
-173 RLDKEV
+173 RV
-179 ISGIERVTKSTTRP
+179 TGIKSSP
-193 LTLIE
+193 
-198 RLSLMYDIYNIDS
+198 LSLVEWLSVLYDIYNMDS
-211 MVPFY
+211 NVPFY
-216 KRIRIKKDNVM
+216 RRTRMKKDSVM
-227 ESFNMRHIQKMG
+227 ESFNMRHIQKLG
-239 LTSKDVVGP
+239 ITSKDVIGP
-248 CAFTFERDYMIIGTT
+248 TSFTFERDHMIIGNT
-263 YARAVMV
+263 YARAMMV
-270 TNLPTYLRGDILTEL
+270 TDLPSFLRGDVLTEI
-285 SNLPFNML
+285 SNMPFNML
-293 TSVHYRALPQSKAI
+293 TSVHYRPLPQNKAI
-307 SLLKNKLVDVNAN
+307 TLLKNKLIDVNAN

-351 LMSDLT
+351 LMNDLT

-362 LFYTTISAVVFAKTK
+362 LFYTTITAVIFAKSK
-377 EELDENTKLFQ
+377 EELDENTRLFQ
-388 ATAERFVCQ
+388 AAAERFVCQ
-397 AMTLATQQ
+397 AKCLTTQQ
-405 EAGLNT
+405 EAGLST
-411 CLPLGSNKLK
+411 CMPLGVNKLK
-421 VERLLNSKAA
+421 VERLLNTRAA

-438 VTELWQ
+438 VKELWQ
-444 DNGMYYGINDISK
+444 DDGMYYGLNGVSK
-457 QMILYNRSSAINGNG
+457 QMILYNRSSAVNGNG

-500 VFVIDPENEYEP
+500 VFVIDPENEYGP

-524 APGSN
+524 APGSG

-544 GEDPITMKADF
+544 GDDPITMKADF

-577 IDRCVKNVYRDY
+577 IDRCVKNVYKGYVDEL
-589 IRALKESGK
+589 RATGK
-598 TEDKETV
+598 TEDPTIV
-605 PTLQDFYE
+605 PTLMDLYKEIQ
-613 EVRLQPEPEA
+613 LQPEPEA
-623 HNLALALEKFV
+623 HNLALTLEKFV
-634 EGTQNSFAFRTN
+634 KGTQNTFAFRTN
-646 VNTNNRFTIYNI
+646 VNINNRFTIYNI

-702 QTEISARYT
+702 QTEISAKYT

-735 MKTEDGRAIIGNSE
+735 MKTEEGRAIIGNSE
-749 FVMMLSMNAY
+749 FVMMIQMNPY

-768 NLTDTEMEY
+768 NLTDAEMEY

-786 LIYNGKDIIPFVDEF
+786 LIYNGKDIIPFIDEF

-812 TKADE
+812 TKVGE
-817 RVKANEKAKADEEV
+817 GEV
-831 QYDSN
+831 RQ
-836 Y
+836 

>member
-1 MGLFSS
+1 MGLFSL
-7 NKNGKNGTKINTK
+7 NKKSGTNTK
-20 SSMQNKKSKKTTP
+20 SASGNTANTKSKQIKKSPLT
-33 FDVPKTVQDSIPYLG
+33 DVPKTVQGSIPYLG

-58 AETFS
+58 ENTYS
-63 KIYKIPDINFLTEDN
+63 KVYKIPDMNFLIEDTERQ
-78 DKQREIFDGFAEFI
+78 KEIFGNFMELLS
-92 GSFGPDVHIQQ
+92 SFGPEVHVQQ
-103 VIFNKTIKPAELEDK
+103 VIFNKTIKPAELESK

-136 DMLIDKLSKTKNN
+136 EMLIDKMAKASNN
-149 IIHEKYFIL
+149 IIHEKYFVL
-158 SIQAEDIVAAKASFE
+158 SVEADDIVTAKATFE
-173 RLDKEV
+173 RLDRE
-179 ISGIERVTKSTTRP
+179 ISAGFERVTKTTTKP

-198 RLSLMYDIYNIDS
+198 RLSLMYDIYNMDS
-211 MVPFY
+211 NVPFY
-216 KRIRIKKDNVM
+216 RRTKMKKDNIM

-239 LTSKDVVGP
+239 LTSKDVIGP
-248 CAFTFERDYMIIGTT
+248 SALTFERDYMIIGTT
-263 YARAVMV
+263 YARAMMV
-270 TNLPTYLRGDILTEL
+270 SNLPSFLRGDILTEL
-285 SNLPFNML
+285 SNMPFNML

-307 SLLKNKLVDVNAN
+307 TLLKNKLVDVNAN

-351 LMSDLT
+351 LMGDLT

-362 LFYTTISAVVFAKTK
+362 LFYTTITAVIFAKTK

-397 AMTLATQQ
+397 AMILATQQ
-405 EAGLNT
+405 EAGLT
-411 CLPLGSNKLK
+411 TALPLGRNKLK
-421 VERLLNSKAA
+421 VERLLNSRAA
-431 AIFLPFA
+431 AIFLPFG
-438 VTELWQ
+438 VKELWQ
-444 DNGMYYGINDISK
+444 DDGMYYGLNGVSK

-487 REIVNVLLHTDDE
+487 REIVNVLLHTDDD
-500 VFVIDPENEYEP
+500 VFVIDPENEYAG
-512 LAKLFHGSSIRI
+512 LAKLFYGSSIRI
-524 APGSN
+524 APGSD

-544 GEDPITMKADF
+544 GDDPITMKADF

-577 IDRCVKNVYRDY
+577 IDRCVKNVYREY
-589 IRALKESGK
+589 IRTLRAEGK
-598 TEDKETV
+598 SEDAKIV
-605 PTLQDFYE
+605 PTLRDFYE
-613 EVRLQPEPEA
+613 EVKLQPEPEA

-646 VNTNNRFTIYNI
+646 VNVNNRFTIYNI
-658 KDIGTGMKAIGLQ
+658 KDIGTGMKSIGLQ

-678 NKMIE
+678 NKMIA

-702 QTEISARYT
+702 QTEISAKYT

-735 MKTEDGRAIIGNSE
+735 MKTEEGRAIIGNSE

-768 NLTDTEMEY
+768 NLTDAEMEY

-801 PRDTKLYKAMT
+801 PKDTKLYNAMT
-812 TKADE
+812 TKAGE
-817 RVKANEKAKADEEV
+817 GEV
-831 QYDSN
+831 RE
-836 Y
+836 

>member
-7 NKNGKNGTKINTK
+7 NKKSGTNTK
-20 SSMQNKKSKKTTP
+20 SASGNAANTKSKQMKKSPLT
-33 FDVPKTVQDSIPYLG
+33 DVPKTVQGSIPYLG

-58 AETFS
+58 ENTYS
-63 KIYKIPDINFLTEDN
+63 KVYKIPDMNFLIEDTERQ
-78 DKQREIFDGFAEFI
+78 KEIFGNFMELLS
-92 GSFGPDVHIQQ
+92 SFGPEVHVQQ
-103 VIFNKTIKPAELEDK
+103 VIFNKTIKPAELESK

-136 DMLIDKLSKTKNN
+136 EMLIDKMAKASNN
-149 IIHEKYFIL
+149 IIHEKYFVL
-158 SIQAEDIVAAKASFE
+158 SVEADDIVTAKATFE
-173 RLDKEV
+173 RLDRE
-179 ISGIERVTKSTTRP
+179 ISAGFERVTKTTTKP

-198 RLSLMYDIYNIDS
+198 RLSLMYDIYNMDS
-211 MVPFY
+211 NVPFY
-216 KRIRIKKDNVM
+216 RRTKMKKDNVM

-239 LTSKDVVGP
+239 LTSKDVIGP
-248 CAFTFERDYMIIGTT
+248 SALTFERDYMIIGTT
-263 YARAVMV
+263 YARAMMV
-270 TNLPTYLRGDILTEL
+270 SNLPSFLRGDILTEL
-285 SNLPFNML
+285 SNMPFNML

-307 SLLKNKLVDVNAN
+307 TLLKNKLVDVNAN

-351 LMSDLT
+351 LMGDLT

-362 LFYTTISAVVFAKTK
+362 LFYTTITAVIFAKTK

-397 AMTLATQQ
+397 AMILATQQ
-405 EAGLNT
+405 EAGLT
-411 CLPLGSNKLK
+411 TALPLGRNKLK
-421 VERLLNSKAA
+421 VERLLNSRAA
-431 AIFLPFA
+431 AIFLPFG
-438 VTELWQ
+438 VKELWQ
-444 DNGMYYGINDISK
+444 DDGMYYGLNGVSK

-487 REIVNVLLHTDDE
+487 REIVNVLLHTDDD
-500 VFVIDPENEYEP
+500 VFVIDPENEYAG
-512 LAKLFHGSSIRI
+512 LAKLFYGSSIRI
-524 APGSN
+524 APGSD

-544 GEDPITMKADF
+544 GDDPITMKADF

-577 IDRCVKNVYRDY
+577 IDSCVKNVYREY
-589 IRALKESGK
+589 IRTLRAEGK
-598 TEDKETV
+598 SEDAKIV
-605 PTLQDFYE
+605 PTLRDFYE
-613 EVRLQPEPEA
+613 EVKLQPEPEA

-646 VNTNNRFTIYNI
+646 VNVNNRFTIYNI
-658 KDIGTGMKAIGLQ
+658 KDIGTGMKSIGLQ

-678 NKMIE
+678 NKMIA

-702 QTEISARYT
+702 QTEISAKYT

-735 MKTEDGRAIIGNSE
+735 MKTEEGRAIIGNSE

-768 NLTDTEMEY
+768 NLTDAEMEY

-801 PRDTKLYKAMT
+801 PKDTKLYNAMT
-812 TKADE
+812 TKAGE
-817 RVKANEKAKADEEV
+817 GEV
-831 QYDSN
+831 RE
-836 Y
+836 

>member
-1 MGLFSS
+1 MELLS
-7 NKNGKNGTKINTK
+7 
-20 SSMQNKKSKKTTP
+20 
-33 FDVPKTVQDSIPYLG
+33 
-48 VYENGIFQND
+48 
-58 AETFS
+58 
-63 KIYKIPDINFLTEDN
+63 
-78 DKQREIFDGFAEFI
+78 
-92 GSFGPDVHIQQ
+92 SFGPEVHVQQ
-103 VIFNKTIKPAELEDK
+103 VIFNKTIKPAELESK

-136 DMLIDKLSKTKNN
+136 EMLIDKMAKASNN
-149 IIHEKYFIL
+149 IIHEKYFVL
-158 SIQAEDIVAAKASFE
+158 SVEADDIVTAKATFE
-173 RLDKEV
+173 RLDRE
-179 ISGIERVTKSTTRP
+179 ISAGFERVTKTTTKP

-198 RLSLMYDIYNIDS
+198 RLSLMYDIYNMDS
-211 MVPFY
+211 NVPFY
-216 KRIRIKKDNVM
+216 RRTKMKKDNVM

-239 LTSKDVVGP
+239 LTSKDVIGP
-248 CAFTFERDYMIIGTT
+248 SALTFERDHMIIGTT
-263 YARAVMV
+263 YARAMMV
-270 TNLPTYLRGDILTEL
+270 SNLPSFLRGDILTEL
-285 SNLPFNML
+285 SNMPFNML

-307 SLLKNKLVDVNAN
+307 TLLKNKLVDVNAN

-351 LMSDLT
+351 LMGDLT

-362 LFYTTISAVVFAKTK
+362 LFYTTITAVIFAKTK

-397 AMTLATQQ
+397 AMILATQQ
-405 EAGLNT
+405 EAGLT
-411 CLPLGSNKLK
+411 TALPLGRNKLK
-421 VERLLNSKAA
+421 VERLLNSRAA
-431 AIFLPFA
+431 AIFLPFG
-438 VTELWQ
+438 VKELWQ
-444 DNGMYYGINDISK
+444 DDGMYYGLNGVSK

-487 REIVNVLLHTDDE
+487 REIVNVLLHTDDD
-500 VFVIDPENEYEP
+500 VFVIDPENEYAG
-512 LAKLFHGSSIRI
+512 LAKLFYGSSIRI
-524 APGSN
+524 APGSD

-544 GEDPITMKADF
+544 GDDPITMKADF

-577 IDRCVKNVYRDY
+577 IDRCVKNVYREY
-589 IRALKESGK
+589 IRTLRAEGK
-598 TEDKETV
+598 SEDAKIV
-605 PTLQDFYE
+605 PTLRDFYE
-613 EVRLQPEPEA
+613 EVKLQPEPEA

-646 VNTNNRFTIYNI
+646 VNVNNRFTIYNI
-658 KDIGTGMKAIGLQ
+658 KDIGTGMKSIGLQ

-678 NKMIE
+678 NKMIA

-702 QTEISARYT
+702 QTEISAKYT

-735 MKTEDGRAIIGNSE
+735 MKTEEGRAIIGNSE

-768 NLTDTEMEY
+768 NLTDAEMEY

-801 PRDTKLYKAMT
+801 PKDTKLYNAMT
-812 TKADE
+812 TKAGE
-817 RVKANEKAKADEEV
+817 GEV
-831 QYDSN
+831 RE
-836 Y
+836 

>member
-7 NKNGKNGTKINTK
+7 NKKSGTNTK
-20 SSMQNKKSKKTTP
+20 SASGNAANIKSKQMKKSPLT
-33 FDVPKTVQDSIPYLG
+33 DVPKTVQGSIPYLG

-58 AETFS
+58 ENTYS
-63 KIYKIPDINFLTEDN
+63 KVYKIPDMNFLIEDTERQ
-78 DKQREIFDGFAEFI
+78 KEIFGNFMELLS
-92 GSFGPDVHIQQ
+92 SFGPEVHVQQ
-103 VIFNKTIKPAELEDK
+103 LIFNKTIKPAELESK

-136 DMLIDKLSKTKNN
+136 EMLIDKMAKASNN
-149 IIHEKYFIL
+149 IIHEKYFVL
-158 SIQAEDIVAAKASFE
+158 SVEADDIVTAKATFE
-173 RLDKEV
+173 RLDRE
-179 ISGIERVTKSTTRP
+179 ISAGFERVTKTTTKP

-198 RLSLMYDIYNIDS
+198 RLSLMYDIYNMDS
-211 MVPFY
+211 NVPFY
-216 KRIRIKKDNVM
+216 RRTKMKKDNIM

-239 LTSKDVVGP
+239 LTSKDVIGP
-248 CAFTFERDYMIIGTT
+248 SALTFERDYMIIGTT
-263 YARAVMV
+263 YARAMMV
-270 TNLPTYLRGDILTEL
+270 SNLPSFLRGDILTEL
-285 SNLPFNML
+285 SNMPFNML

-307 SLLKNKLVDVNAN
+307 TLLKNKLVDVNAN

-351 LMSDLT
+351 LMGDLT

-362 LFYTTISAVVFAKTK
+362 LFYTTITAVIFAKTK

-397 AMTLATQQ
+397 AMILATQQ
-405 EAGLNT
+405 EAGLT
-411 CLPLGSNKLK
+411 TALPLGRNKLK
-421 VERLLNSKAA
+421 VERLLNSRAA
-431 AIFLPFA
+431 AIFLPFG
-438 VTELWQ
+438 VKELWQ
-444 DNGMYYGINDISK
+444 DDGMYYGLNGVSK

-487 REIVNVLLHTDDE
+487 REIVNVLLHTDDD
-500 VFVIDPENEYEP
+500 VFVIDPENEYAG
-512 LAKLFHGSSIRI
+512 LAKLFYGSSIRI
-524 APGSN
+524 APGSD

-544 GEDPITMKADF
+544 GDDPITMKADF

-577 IDRCVKNVYRDY
+577 IDRCVKNVYREY
-589 IRALKESGK
+589 IRTLRAEGK
-598 TEDKETV
+598 SEDAKIV
-605 PTLQDFYE
+605 PTLRDFYE
-613 EVRLQPEPEA
+613 EVKLQPEPEA

-646 VNTNNRFTIYNI
+646 VNVNNRFTIYNI
-658 KDIGTGMKAIGLQ
+658 KDIGTGMKSIGLQ

-678 NKMIE
+678 NKMIA

-702 QTEISARYT
+702 QTEISAKYT

-735 MKTEDGRAIIGNSE
+735 MKTEEGRAIIGNSE

-768 NLTDTEMEY
+768 NLTDAEMEY

-801 PRDTKLYKAMT
+801 PKDTKLYNAMT
-812 TKADE
+812 TKAGE
-817 RVKANEKAKADEEV
+817 GEV
-831 QYDSN
+831 RE
-836 Y
+836 

>member
-7 NKNGKNGTKINTK
+7 NKKSGTNTK
-20 SSMQNKKSKKTTP
+20 STSGNVANTKSKQAKKSPLT
-33 FDVPKTVQDSIPYLG
+33 DVPKTVQGSIPYLG

-58 AETFS
+58 ENTYS
-63 KIYKIPDINFLTEDN
+63 KVYKIPDMNFLIEDTERQ
-78 DKQREIFDGFAEFI
+78 KEIFGNFMELLS
-92 GSFGPDVHIQQ
+92 SFGPEVHVQQ
-103 VIFNKTIKPAELEDK
+103 LIFNKTIKPAELESK

-136 DMLIDKLSKTKNN
+136 EMLIDKMAKASNN
-149 IIHEKYFIL
+149 IIHEKYFVL
-158 SIQAEDIVAAKASFE
+158 SVEADDIVTAKATFE
-173 RLDKEV
+173 RLDRE
-179 ISGIERVTKSTTRP
+179 ISAGFERVTKTTTKP

-198 RLSLMYDIYNIDS
+198 RLSLMYDIYNMDS
-211 MVPFY
+211 NVPFY
-216 KRIRIKKDNVM
+216 RRTKMKKDNVM

-239 LTSKDVVGP
+239 LTSKDVIGP
-248 CAFTFERDYMIIGTT
+248 SALTFERDYMIIGTT
-263 YARAVMV
+263 YARAMMV
-270 TNLPTYLRGDILTEL
+270 SNLPSFLRGDILTEL
-285 SNLPFNML
+285 SNMPFNML

-307 SLLKNKLVDVNAN
+307 TLLKNKLVDVNAN

-351 LMSDLT
+351 LMGDLT

-362 LFYTTISAVVFAKTK
+362 LFYTTITAVIFAKTK

-397 AMTLATQQ
+397 AMILATQQ
-405 EAGLNT
+405 EAGLT
-411 CLPLGSNKLK
+411 TALPLGRNKLK
-421 VERLLNSKAA
+421 VERLLNSRAA
-431 AIFLPFA
+431 AIFLPFG
-438 VTELWQ
+438 VKELWQ
-444 DNGMYYGINDISK
+444 DDGMYYGLNGVSK

-487 REIVNVLLHTDDE
+487 REIVNVLLHTDDD
-500 VFVIDPENEYEP
+500 VFVIDPENEYAG
-512 LAKLFHGSSIRI
+512 LAKLFYGSSIRI
-524 APGSN
+524 APGSD

-544 GEDPITMKADF
+544 GDDPITMKADF

-577 IDRCVKNVYRDY
+577 IDRCVKNVYREY
-589 IRALKESGK
+589 IRTLRAEGK
-598 TEDKETV
+598 SEDAKIV
-605 PTLQDFYE
+605 PTLRDFYE
-613 EVRLQPEPEA
+613 EVKLQPEPEA

-646 VNTNNRFTIYNI
+646 VNVNNRFTIYNI
-658 KDIGTGMKAIGLQ
+658 KDIGTGMKSIGLQ

-678 NKMIE
+678 NKMIA

-702 QTEISARYT
+702 QTEISAKYT

-735 MKTEDGRAIIGNSE
+735 MKTEEGRAIIGNSE

-768 NLTDTEMEY
+768 NLTDAEMEY

-801 PRDTKLYKAMT
+801 PKDTKLYNAMT
-812 TKADE
+812 TKAGE
-817 RVKANEKAKADEEV
+817 GEV
-831 QYDSN
+831 RE
-836 Y
+836 

>member
-7 NKNGKNGTKINTK
+7 NKKSGTNTK
-20 SSMQNKKSKKTTP
+20 SASGNAANTKSKQMKKSPLT
-33 FDVPKTVQDSIPYLG
+33 DVPKTVQGSIPYLG

-58 AETFS
+58 ENTYS
-63 KIYKIPDINFLTEDN
+63 KVYKIPDMNFLIEDTERQ
-78 DKQREIFDGFAEFI
+78 KEIFGNFMELLS
-92 GSFGPDVHIQQ
+92 SFGPEVHVQQ
-103 VIFNKTIKPAELEDK
+103 VIFNKTIKPAELESK

-136 DMLIDKLSKTKNN
+136 EMLIDKMAKASNN
-149 IIHEKYFIL
+149 IIHEKYFVL
-158 SIQAEDIVAAKASFE
+158 SVEADDIVTAKATFE
-173 RLDKEV
+173 RLDRE
-179 ISGIERVTKSTTRP
+179 ISAGFERVTKTTTKP

-198 RLSLMYDIYNIDS
+198 RLSLMYDIYNMDS
-211 MVPFY
+211 NVPFY
-216 KRIRIKKDNVM
+216 RRTKMKKDNIM

-239 LTSKDVVGP
+239 LTSKDVIGP
-248 CAFTFERDYMIIGTT
+248 SALTFERDYMIIGTT
-263 YARAVMV
+263 YARAMMV
-270 TNLPTYLRGDILTEL
+270 SNLPSFLRGDILTEL
-285 SNLPFNML
+285 SNMPFNML

-307 SLLKNKLVDVNAN
+307 TLLKNKLVDVNAN

-351 LMSDLT
+351 LMGDLT

-362 LFYTTISAVVFAKTK
+362 LFYTTITAVIFAKTK
-377 EELDENTKLFQ
+377 EEIDENTKLFQ

-397 AMTLATQQ
+397 AMILATQQ
-405 EAGLNT
+405 EAGLT
-411 CLPLGSNKLK
+411 TALPLGRNKLK
-421 VERLLNSKAA
+421 VERLLNSRAA
-431 AIFLPFA
+431 AIFLPFG
-438 VTELWQ
+438 VKELWQ
-444 DNGMYYGINDISK
+444 DDGMYYGLNGVSK

-487 REIVNVLLHTDDE
+487 REIVNVLLHTDDD
-500 VFVIDPENEYEP
+500 VFVIDPENEYAG
-512 LAKLFHGSSIRI
+512 LAKLFYGSSIRI
-524 APGSN
+524 APGSD

-544 GEDPITMKADF
+544 GDDPITMKADF

-577 IDRCVKNVYRDY
+577 IDRCVKNVYREY
-589 IRALKESGK
+589 IRTLRAEGK
-598 TEDKETV
+598 SEDAKIV
-605 PTLQDFYE
+605 PTLRDFYE
-613 EVRLQPEPEA
+613 EVKLQPEPEA

-646 VNTNNRFTIYNI
+646 VNVNNRFTIYNI
-658 KDIGTGMKAIGLQ
+658 KDIGTGMKSIGLQ

-678 NKMIE
+678 NKMIA

-702 QTEISARYT
+702 QTEISAKYT

-735 MKTEDGRAIIGNSE
+735 MKTEEGRAIIGNSE

-768 NLTDTEMEY
+768 NLTDAEMEY

-786 LIYNGKDIIPFVDEF
+786 LIYNGKDIIPFIDEF
-801 PRDTKLYKAMT
+801 PKDTKLYNAMT
-812 TKADE
+812 TKAGE
-817 RVKANEKAKADEEV
+817 GEV
-831 QYDSN
+831 RE
-836 Y
+836 

>member
-7 NKNGKNGTKINTK
+7 NKKSGTNTK
-20 SSMQNKKSKKTTP
+20 SASGNAANIKSKQMKKSPLT
-33 FDVPKTVQDSIPYLG
+33 DVPKTVQGSIPYLG

-58 AETFS
+58 ENTYS
-63 KIYKIPDINFLTEDN
+63 KVYKIPDMNFLIEDTERQ
-78 DKQREIFDGFAEFI
+78 KEIFGNFMELLS
-92 GSFGPDVHIQQ
+92 SFGPEVHVQQ
-103 VIFNKTIKPAELEDK
+103 LIFNKTIKPAELESK

-136 DMLIDKLSKTKNN
+136 EMLIDKMAKASNN
-149 IIHEKYFIL
+149 IIHEKYFVL
-158 SIQAEDIVAAKASFE
+158 SVEADDIVTAKATFE
-173 RLDKEV
+173 RLDRE
-179 ISGIERVTKSTTRP
+179 ISAGFERVTKTTTKP

-198 RLSLMYDIYNIDS
+198 RLSLMYDIYNMDS
-211 MVPFY
+211 NVPFY
-216 KRIRIKKDNVM
+216 RRTKMKKDNVM

-239 LTSKDVVGP
+239 LTSKDVIGP
-248 CAFTFERDYMIIGTT
+248 SALTFERDYMIIGTT
-263 YARAVMV
+263 YARAMMV
-270 TNLPTYLRGDILTEL
+270 SNLPSFLRGDILTEL
-285 SNLPFNML
+285 SNMPFNML

-307 SLLKNKLVDVNAN
+307 TLLKNKLVDVNAN

-351 LMSDLT
+351 LMGDLT

-362 LFYTTISAVVFAKTK
+362 LFYTTITAVIFAKTK

-397 AMTLATQQ
+397 AMILATQQ
-405 EAGLNT
+405 EAGLT
-411 CLPLGSNKLK
+411 TALPLGRNKLK
-421 VERLLNSKAA
+421 VERLLNSRAA
-431 AIFLPFA
+431 AIFLPFG
-438 VTELWQ
+438 VKELWQ
-444 DNGMYYGINDISK
+444 DDGMYYGLNGVSK

-487 REIVNVLLHTDDE
+487 REIVNVLLHTDDD
-500 VFVIDPENEYEP
+500 VFVIDPENEYAG
-512 LAKLFHGSSIRI
+512 LAKLFYGSSIRI
-524 APGSN
+524 APGSD

-544 GEDPITMKADF
+544 GDDPITMKADF

-577 IDRCVKNVYRDY
+577 IDRCVKNVYREY
-589 IRALKESGK
+589 IRTLRAEGK
-598 TEDKETV
+598 SEDAKIV
-605 PTLQDFYE
+605 PTLKDFYE
-613 EVRLQPEPEA
+613 EVKLQPEPEA

-646 VNTNNRFTIYNI
+646 VNVNNRFTIYNI
-658 KDIGTGMKAIGLQ
+658 KDIGTGMKSIGLQ

-678 NKMIE
+678 NKMIA

-702 QTEISARYT
+702 QTEISAKYT

-735 MKTEDGRAIIGNSE
+735 MKTEEGRAIIGNSE

-768 NLTDTEMEY
+768 NLTDAEMEY

-801 PRDTKLYKAMT
+801 PKDTKLYNAMT
-812 TKADE
+812 TKAGE
-817 RVKANEKAKADEEV
+817 GEV
-831 QYDSN
+831 RE
-836 Y
+836 

>member
-1 MGLFSS
+1 MFSRLFL
-7 NKNGKNGTKINTK
+7 I
-20 SSMQNKKSKKTTP
+20 
-33 FDVPKTVQDSIPYLG
+33 
-48 VYENGIFQND
+48 
-58 AETFS
+58 
-63 KIYKIPDINFLTEDN
+63 
-78 DKQREIFDGFAEFI
+78 KQ
-92 GSFGPDVHIQQ
+92 
-103 VIFNKTIKPAELEDK
+103 AELESK

-136 DMLIDKLSKTKNN
+136 EMLIDKMAKASNN
-149 IIHEKYFIL
+149 IIHEKYFVL
-158 SIQAEDIVAAKASFE
+158 SVEADDIVTAKATFE
-173 RLDKEV
+173 RLDRE
-179 ISGIERVTKSTTRP
+179 ISAGFERVTKTTTKP

-198 RLSLMYDIYNIDS
+198 RLSLMYDIYNMDS
-211 MVPFY
+211 NVPFY
-216 KRIRIKKDNVM
+216 RRTKMKKDNIM

-239 LTSKDVVGP
+239 LTSKDVIGP
-248 CAFTFERDYMIIGTT
+248 SALTFERDYMIIGTT
-263 YARAVMV
+263 YARAMMV
-270 TNLPTYLRGDILTEL
+270 SNLPSFLRGDILTEL
-285 SNLPFNML
+285 SNMPFNML

-307 SLLKNKLVDVNAN
+307 TLLKNKLVDVNAN

-351 LMSDLT
+351 LMGDLT

-362 LFYTTISAVVFAKTK
+362 LFYTTITAVIFAKTK

-397 AMTLATQQ
+397 AMILATQQ
-405 EAGLNT
+405 EAGLT
-411 CLPLGSNKLK
+411 TALPLGRNKLK
-421 VERLLNSKAA
+421 VERLLNSRAA
-431 AIFLPFA
+431 AIFLPFG
-438 VTELWQ
+438 VKELWQ
-444 DNGMYYGINDISK
+444 DDGMYYGLNGVSK

-487 REIVNVLLHTDDE
+487 REIVNVLLHTDDD
-500 VFVIDPENEYEP
+500 VFVIDPENEYAG
-512 LAKLFHGSSIRI
+512 LAKLFYGSSIRI
-524 APGSN
+524 APGSD

-544 GEDPITMKADF
+544 GDDPITMKADF

-577 IDRCVKNVYRDY
+577 IDRCVKNVYREY
-589 IRALKESGK
+589 LRTLRAEGK
-598 TEDKETV
+598 SEDAKIV
-605 PTLQDFYE
+605 PTLRDFYE
-613 EVRLQPEPEA
+613 EVKLQPEPEA

-646 VNTNNRFTIYNI
+646 VNVNNRFTIYNI
-658 KDIGTGMKAIGLQ
+658 KDIGTGMKSIGLQ

-678 NKMIE
+678 NKMIA

-702 QTEISARYT
+702 QTEISAKYT

-735 MKTEDGRAIIGNSE
+735 MKTEEGRAIIGNSE

-768 NLTDTEMEY
+768 NLTDAEMEY

-801 PRDTKLYKAMT
+801 PKDTKLYNAMT
-812 TKADE
+812 TKAGE
-817 RVKANEKAKADEEV
+817 GEV
-831 QYDSN
+831 RE
-836 Y
+836 